1 MFDGILMELARRA
14 VEVIKLKKRF
24 WGELGRE
31 YPRVGLLQRTGNEA
45 VQSMYDLNGYY
56 AREVRVKEQKLS
68 LLDGTA
74 LYAVYLLSTTNF
86 REYAESLI
94 KASAKTMEEARLFD
108 CAQSETYAVSAE
120 VHSPSLSLLEN
131 AKTL

>member
-1 MFDGILMELARRA
+1 M
-14 VEVIKLKKRF
+14 
-24 WGELGRE
+24 
-31 YPRVGLLQRTGNEA
+31 GLLQKTGNDA
-45 VQSMYDLNGYY
+45 VKYMYDLNHYY
-56 AREVRVKEQKLS
+56 AREVKLKEQKLS

-108 CAQSETYAVSAE
+108 CAQTETYAISAE
-120 VHSPSLSLLEN
+120 VHSPSLSFLEN
-131 AKTL
+131 AKSLSMNQK